1 MVVLMRYALLVLMIG
16 GVSVL
21 RPQAQ
26 EPQPPP
32 ADLVVK
38 IAAERFT
45 FTPSQ
50 VKSQVGKTIEFRLT
64 SDDTMHGFRILE
76 TDISIEIPK
85 RGKGE
90 AVVRYTPTEPGTY
103 TFECSYVC
111 GAGHAFMRGSIV
123 VTK

>member
-1 MVVLMRYALLVLMIG
+1 MRYALLVLMIG

-38 IAAERFT
+38 IAAERFS

-50 VKSQVGKTIEFRLT
+50 VKSQVGKVIEFNMSAAT
-64 SDDTMHGFRILE
+64 SFVQPQLSASLARASL
-76 TDISIEIPK
+76 
-85 RGKGE
+85 
-90 AVVRYTPTEPGTY
+90 VL
-103 TFECSYVC
+103 
-111 GAGHAFMRGSIV
+111 
-123 VTK
+123 